1 MTTQVKK
8 PTSSNMIAV
17 LTKIWA
23 WIRKIPPVYP
33 IFLVVAFGVSRIN
46 PNFATVNGIMAFTR
60 RAAPLV
66 ILAMGQLFVLASG
79 GFDLSQ
85 GSVVTFTII
94 GSSLIIYNNEEY
106 TYLAIAIMLGF
117 GILIGL
123 VNGFVVAY
131 LKVPSLIATLGMLL
145 LVKGGGLYWTGGA
158 PKGYLSEAYRSIGRG
173 YIENVPLIGRFPI
186 SGVVLLVVAI
196 ILIILFHKTNL
207 GKQILAIGDNSQAAR
222 LSGVKVRQVRM
233 IAFVISAICSIIA
246 GILVGGYG
254 GSTITAGE
262 GMELQSVSAAVI
274 GGVLLLGGKGSV
286 YDAAF
291 GALTLEAIVSLL
303 NLLGLPK
310 PYRDA
315 VQGLI
320 IIGAVAYSG
329 LRTRK
334 HE

>member
-1 MTTQVKK
+1 MTTTVKK
-8 PTSSNMIAV
+8 PSSNQV
-17 LTKIWA
+17 LNILIKIWE

-33 IFLVVAFGVSRIN
+33 IFIVVAFGVSQLN
-46 PNFATVNGIMAFTR
+46 PNFATPNGMMAFVR

-66 ILAMGQLFVLASG
+66 ILTMGQMFVLASG

-85 GSVVTFTII
+85 GSVVTLTII
-94 GSSLIIYNNEEY
+94 GSALIIYNNEEN
-106 TYLAIAIMLGF
+106 TYLAIAIMLGL
-117 GILIGL
+117 GVLIGL

-145 LVKGGGLYWTGGA
+145 LVRGGGLYWSGGA
-158 PKGYLSEAYRSIGRG
+158 PKGYFSEAYRFIGRG
-173 YIENVPLIGRFPI
+173 FIENIPLIGRFPM
-186 SGVVLLVVAI
+186 SGVVLLGVAI
-196 ILIILFHKTNL
+196 ILAILFHKTNL
-207 GKQILAIGDNSQAAR
+207 GKQILAIGDNAQAAK
-222 LSGVKVRQVRM
+222 LSGVKVRMIRM
-233 IAFVISAICSIIA
+233 IAFTISAVTATIG

-254 GSTITAGE
+254 GVSYTAG
-262 GMELQSVSAAVI
+262 GDMEMQAVSAAVI

-320 IIGAVAYSG
+320 IIGAVAYAG
-329 LRTRK
+329 LRTKRRD
-334 HE
+334 